1 MSLAGALAA
10 ALADLACPHAGWLW
24 LACSLFVLGL
34 ILLAGA
40 LVQAAR
46 EKRLVQLRCCGR
58 LNVMPVSAEIRRE
71 LLSLPAEERE
81 KLADELYDSLDEEEA
96 GDPEW
101 QSAWTKELQSRISD
115 VEQGRVELIDG
126 DDVHRRL
133 RAKYSKPG

>member
-1 MSLAGALAA
+1 
-10 ALADLACPHAGWLW
+10 
-24 LACSLFVLGL
+24 
-34 ILLAGA
+34 
-40 LVQAAR
+40 
-46 EKRLVQLRCCGR
+46 
-58 LNVMPVSAEIRRE
+58 MPVSTELRRE